1 MESDAAQLPVSHKAL
16 AWFDANKKQALMGAG
31 VVVLAGMIIAFI
43 IYQRNQSE
51 VAASIALSNVEVP
64 QMSGARGSADPV
76 AAYLKIVAEYPK
88 SSAAARALL
97 LAGGGLFVDGKYA
110 ESRAQFD
117 RFAREQGNSPL
128 MGEALLGAAACMDAL
143 GKTNEALTAY
153 TDLVRQHPGENV
165 TSQARFALGRLY
177 EARNDPEKAR
187 AQFEEVARGNPYGS
201 LGSEAG
207 MRLEEL
213 NQKYPKLVPV
223 TPPATN
229 ATPIKIQKK

>member
-1 MESDAAQLPVSHKAL
+1 
-16 AWFDANKKQALMGAG
+16 
-31 VVVLAGMIIAFI
+31 
-43 IYQRNQSE
+43 
-51 VAASIALSNVEVP
+51 
-64 QMSGARGSADPV
+64 
-76 AAYLKIVAEYPK
+76 
-88 SSAAARALL
+88 
-97 LAGGGLFVDGKYA
+97 
-110 ESRAQFD
+110 
-117 RFAREQGNSPL
+117 

-229 ATPIKIQKK
+229 ATPIKLQKK